1 MNEQAKGQQPTEA
14 QVEQEK
20 LEHEYMMDTG
30 SVIRT
35 RGRHAIHCLTVVG
48 LIEGHVSADQSQ
60 KVTKY
65 EHVIP
70 QLVAIEEDPEIDGLL
85 VILNTV
91 GGDVEAGLALA
102 ELISGISKPS
112 ATLVLGGGHSIGIPL
127 AVSARRSFIVP
138 TATMTIHP
146 VRHSGLVLGVPQTM
160 RYFDQMQER
169 ITGFVAGHSHMS
181 ARRFNQLMMHTGEL
195 VMDMGTVLDGGQA
208 VKEGLM
214 DEIGSVGK
222 VLQYLYKEIEKE
234 GAGREEKAG
243 EGRG

>member
-1 MNEQAKGQQPTEA
+1 MEENEQRQQPTDA

-35 RGRHAIHCLTVVG
+35 KGRHAIHCLTVVG

-70 QLVAIEEDPEIDGLL
+70 QLVAIQEDPVVEGLL

-102 ELISGISKPS
+102 EHISGIKKPS

-138 TATMTIHP
+138 TATMTVHP
-146 VRHSGLVLGVPQTM
+146 VRHSGMVLGVPQTM
-160 RYFDQMQER
+160 RYFEQMQER
-169 ITGFVAGHSHMS
+169 IVSFVSGHSGIS
-181 ARRFNQLMMHTGEL
+181 AERFVQLMHNTGEL
-195 VMDMGTVLDGGQA
+195 VMDMGTVLNGQQA
-208 VKEGLM
+208 VDEGLI
-214 DEIGSVGK
+214 DALGG
-222 VLQYLYKEIEKE
+222 LGDALAYLYREIDN
-234 GAGREEKAG
+234 AR
-243 EGRG
+243 